1 MESVFYSPTR
11 IIFGEGSLKRVG
23 EEAKKFGKKV
33 LIVTG
38 KSSAKKSGSL
48 DEVVNSLASH
58 NLQVEVFNKV
68 EPDPSVQTVEEGTK
82 VAKKCAVEVVIGLG
96 GGSSM
101 DAAKGIAL
109 LMTNKGSITDYF
121 GTDKVKEPAIPVIAI
136 PTTAGTGSEVT
147 KYAVVTDQK
156 KMLKQIIGSF
166 HISPVLAILD
176 PMLTLSMPASLTANT
191 GADAL
196 SHAIESY
203 VCTKANPVSDIL
215 ALESIRLIAEALP
228 GAVSQPENIEVR
240 KKMLF
245 ASSIAGIALTS
256 SGAGIIHGMGY
267 SITLYYGAPHGL
279 ANALLMPEAMEFN
292 LVANPSKYKNIA
304 AAMGKKVEGLLEKD
318 AARLSVVA
326 VRELSEKIG
335 IPRGLKEIGVKEESL
350 AGFAETVGKNER
362 VLSLNPRR
370 PSTKEIEEIYRKSM

>member
-23 EEAKKFGKKV
+23 EEARKFGEKV

-38 KSSAKKSGSL
+38 KYSSKKAGSL
-48 DEVVNSLASH
+48 DEVVNSLTSH
-58 NLQVEVFNKV
+58 NLRVEVFNKV
-68 EPDPSVQTVEEGTK
+68 EPDPSVETVEEGAK
-82 VAKKCAVEVVIGLG
+82 FAKKCAVEVVIGLG

-121 GTDKVKEPAIPVIAI
+121 GTDKVKEAAIPVIAI

-147 KYAVVTDQK
+147 KYAVVTERK

-191 GADAL
+191 GVDAL

-304 AAMGKKVEGLLEKD
+304 AAMGKKVEGLSEKD

-370 PSTKEIEEIYRKSM
+370 PSTKEIEEIYRRSM

>member
-23 EEAKKFGKKV
+23 EEARKFGEKV

-48 DEVVNSLASH
+48 DDVVNSLVSH
-58 NLQVEVFNKV
+58 NLQVKVFNKV
-68 EPDPSVQTVEEGTK
+68 EPDPSVETVEEG
-82 VAKKCAVEVVIGLG
+82 AKFARKCAVEVVIGLG

-109 LMTNKGSITDYF
+109 LVTNKGSIIDYF
-121 GTDKVKEPAIPVIAI
+121 GMDKVKEPAIPVIAI

-166 HISPVLAILD
+166 HINPRLAILD

-228 GAVSQPENIEVR
+228 RAVSQPENIEVR

-292 LVANPSKYKNIA
+292 LVANPIKYRNIA
-304 AAMGKKVEGLLEKD
+304 AAMGKKVEGLSEKD

-350 AGFAETVGKNER
+350 AGFAEAVGKNER